1 MTLCK
6 VNKTGFKEQ
15 LNLLSYTLSTL
26 LTADLSSGAEW
37 PMPYTREIVFTM
49 YTAEL
54 LDFLWREENN
64 FL

>member
-37 PMPYTREIVFTM
+37 PMPYIREIVFTM